1 MVRDQ
6 AAESHDRELETHDAV
21 VGDCVEV
28 VVRAEDRRSAAA
40 ERAVVAGGR
49 ARAAVDRE
57 QAAGDRVQ
65 AQADRD
71 VLLDQLAAARS
82 DGLTGAVACDGPGDF
97 DHAIDRA
104 HGALARL
111 VIACVDVAWDPNAP
125 SCPQAC
131 K

>member
-1 MVRDQ
+1 MLWWVTAWR
-6 AAESHDRELETHDAV
+6 SWCGRRI
-21 VGDCVEV
+21 VEV
-28 VVRAEDRRSAAA
+28 RLLSA
-40 ERAVVAGGR
+40 RWRLGGR

-57 QAAGDRVQ
+57 QAARDRKQAAGDRVQ

-71 VLLDQLAAARS
+71 ALLDQLAAAKS
-82 DGLTGAVACDGPGDF
+82 DGLTGGRSRAMGLGDF